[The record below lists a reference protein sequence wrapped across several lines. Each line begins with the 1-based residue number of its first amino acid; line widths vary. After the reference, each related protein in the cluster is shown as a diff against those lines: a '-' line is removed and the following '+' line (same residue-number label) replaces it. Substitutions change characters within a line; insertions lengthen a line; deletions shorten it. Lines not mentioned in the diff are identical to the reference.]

1 MIFIVY
7 CVLSVTMIW
16 KRKQLLIKLL
26 NLNFSNWNICRM
38 AGGWQFW
45 WYDNIWYS
53 VFLSVTI
60 WYDEENK
67 FWPNFWKLK
76 YLQDGRRVAR
86 PQSVADME
94 ELGRDL
100 ENMQI
105 VNSRLVRIFITFLIY
120 AFWKY
125 VKRKELNQKKA
136 SNMEKLGR
144 DLENMQIGNFRL
156 VAEYLWY
163 LKCIYFKNM

>member
-1 MIFIVY
+1 MTMITKITMMMKKAQIFAGLLEDGNCDIRHCVLYVYYGRRGAIMMIFIVY
-7 CVLSVTMIW
+7 CVLSITMIW

-60 WYDEENK
+60 WYDKENK

-105 VNSRLVRIFITFLIY
+105 VNSRLV
-120 AFWKY
+120 
-125 VKRKELNQKKA
+125 
-136 SNMEKLGR
+136 
-144 DLENMQIGNFRL
+144 
-156 VAEYLWY
+156 AE
-163 LKCIYFKNM
+163 

>member
-1 MIFIVY
+1 MMVKKAQIFAGLLEDGNRDIRHCVLYVYYGRRVAILMLFIVY

-60 WYDEENK
+60 WYDKENK

-105 VNSRLVRIFITFLIY
+105 VNSRLV
-120 AFWKY
+120 
-125 VKRKELNQKKA
+125 
-136 SNMEKLGR
+136 
-144 DLENMQIGNFRL
+144 
-156 VAEYLWY
+156 AEHLQYL
-163 LKCIYFKNM
+163 

>member
-1 MIFIVY
+1 MTMKKAQIFAGLLEDGNCDIRHCVLYVYYGRRVAILMIFIVY
-7 CVLSVTMIW
+7 CVLSITMIW
-16 KRKQLLIKLL
+16 KRKQTLIKLL

-60 WYDEENK
+60 WYDKENK

-105 VNSRLVRIFITFLIY
+105 VNSRLV
-120 AFWKY
+120 
-125 VKRKELNQKKA
+125 
-136 SNMEKLGR
+136 
-144 DLENMQIGNFRL
+144 
-156 VAEYLWY
+156 AEYLQY
-163 LKCIYFKNM
+163 L

>member
-1 MIFIVY
+1 MTMITKITMMMKKAQIFAGLLEDGNCDIRHCVLYVYYGRRVAILMIFIVY

-60 WYDEENK
+60 WYDKENK

-105 VNSRLVRIFITFLIY
+105 VNSRLV
-120 AFWKY
+120 
-125 VKRKELNQKKA
+125 
-136 SNMEKLGR
+136 
-144 DLENMQIGNFRL
+144 
-156 VAEYLWY
+156 AEYL
-163 LKCIYFKNM
+163 

>member
-1 MIFIVY
+1 MITNITMMMKEPQIFAGLLEDGNCDIRHCVLYVYYGRRVAILMIFIVY
-7 CVLSVTMIW
+7 CVLSVTMIL

-67 FWPNFWKLK
+67 FWPNFWNFK

-105 VNSRLVRIFITFLIY
+105 VNSRLV
-120 AFWKY
+120 
-125 VKRKELNQKKA
+125 
-136 SNMEKLGR
+136 
-144 DLENMQIGNFRL
+144 
-156 VAEYLWY
+156 AEYL
-163 LKCIYFKNM
+163 

>member
-1 MIFIVY
+1 MMMKKAQIFAGLLEDGNCDIRHCVLYVYYGRRVAILMIFIVY

-60 WYDEENK
+60 WYDKENK

-105 VNSRLVRIFITFLIY
+105 VNSRLV
-120 AFWKY
+120 
-125 VKRKELNQKKA
+125 
-136 SNMEKLGR
+136 
-144 DLENMQIGNFRL
+144 
-156 VAEYLWY
+156 AEYL
-163 LKCIYFKNM
+163 